1 MPKIYEIMYMY
12 AWRVKHLHLPWN
24 NLRKHTMPFLLVALT
39 EAPKLM
45 SSLMTMSC
53 PLRHAMWRGVLPFKF
68 WPSTCTEII
77 IIINTII
84 IPAAIIFLKFKS
96 SKNRGCVHR
105 NDLQINKQVY
115 KKQTKMID
123 QEKKIESYILQNPR
137 KAGYLYVHVNHYYGM
152 CMNFTHRHLLD

>member
-24 NLRKHTMPFLLVALT
+24 NLRKHTIPFLLVALT

-77 IIINTII
+77 IIITII

-105 NDLQINKQVY
+105 NDLQINKQAN

-123 QEKKIESYILQNPR
+123 QEKKLRVTCSRSPGKQ
-137 KAGYLYVHVNHYYGM
+137 AT
-152 CMNFTHRHLLD
+152 CT